1 MQDKTVG
8 ADEAKA
14 TPNSLRSAP
23 APLFRKNDEGDLA
36 IGYLENLVLEG
47 VALLLSATVITVY
60 ASL

>member
-1 MQDKTVG
+1 MG

-23 APLFRKNDEGDLA
+23 APLFRKNAEGGLA
-36 IGYLENLVLEG
+36 IGYLENLVFEG
-47 VALLLSATVITVY
+47 VAVLLSATVVTVY

>member
-1 MQDKTVG
+1 MG

-23 APLFRKNDEGDLA
+23 APLFRKNAEGGLA
-36 IGYLENLVLEG
+36 IGYLENMVFEG
-47 VALLLSATVITVY
+47 VAVLLSATVVTVY